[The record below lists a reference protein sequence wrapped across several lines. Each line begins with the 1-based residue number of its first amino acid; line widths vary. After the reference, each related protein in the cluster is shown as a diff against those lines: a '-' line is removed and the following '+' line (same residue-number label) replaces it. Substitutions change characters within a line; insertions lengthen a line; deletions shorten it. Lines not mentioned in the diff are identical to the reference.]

1 MTPRPALPS
10 RQSGVSVL
18 LVLGVLLIAAA
29 GGALVAYL
37 IVSRVDL
44 TLKLRNQPMMA
55 VIPQDLTGRA
65 RVSGK
70 LDLRLDETIHTRVPI
85 DQTVKIPVSDT
96 VEVIAHFDGE
106 IPLKM
111 KVRLKDTIPLKQVVE
126 LNTTVEAYLPE
137 LRSTLKIPLR
147 GKIPIDTVV
156 PVDMIIPVDQ
166 AVRLTF
172 TRPVTASIQQT
183 LTVPL
188 KTVIEADVPIA
199 AGLQVPV
206 LNDLEAR
213 VKMPSAPA
221 RVVITQADLKL
232 PLRTL
237 KLQVMGDEA
246 QPERQP

>member
-1 MTPRPALPS
+1 MTPRRAARS
-10 RQSGVSVL
+10 RQAGVSLL
-18 LVLGVLLIAAA
+18 LVLAVLLIAAA

-37 IVSRVDL
+37 VISRVDL
-44 TLKLRNQPMMA
+44 TLKLRDQPVMA
-55 VIPQDLTGRA
+55 VIPQDLTGSA

-70 LDLRLDETIHTRVPI
+70 LDLKLDETIRTRVPI

-96 VEVIAHFDGE
+96 VKVVAHFDGE

-147 GKIPIDTVV
+147 GKIPIDTKV

-166 AVRLTF
+166 SVRLTF
-172 TRPVTASIQQT
+172 TRPVTASIKQT

-188 KTVIEADVPIA
+188 KTVIDANVPIS
-199 AGLQVPV
+199 AGLTVPV

-213 VKMPSAPA
+213 VKMPTEPA
-221 RVVITQADLKL
+221 RAVITQADLKL

-237 KLQVMGDEA
+237 KLQMTDGEA
-246 QPERQP
+246 QPEAQP

>member
-1 MTPRPALPS
+1 MTLRAS
-10 RQSGVSVL
+10 GRTRQSGVGLLPVLAVL
-18 LVLGVLLIAAA
+18 LLAAA
-29 GGALVAYL
+29 GGALIAWW

-44 TLKLRNQPMMA
+44 TLRLRNQPVMA

-70 LDLRLDETIHTRVPI
+70 LDLRLDETIRTRIPI
-85 DQTVKIPVSDT
+85 DQPVQIPVSDT
-96 VEVIAHFDGE
+96 VTVIAHFDGE

-111 KVRLKDTIPLKQVVE
+111 NVRLKDRIPLKQVVK
-126 LNTTVEAYLPE
+126 LDTTVEAYLPE
-137 LRSTLKIPLR
+137 LGSTLKIPLR

-166 AVRLTF
+166 PVRLTF
-172 TRPVTASIQQT
+172 TRPVTASIRQT

-188 KTVIEADVPIA
+188 KTVIEAEVPIA

-221 RVVITQADLKL
+221 RAVITEADLTL

-237 KLQVMGDEA
+237 KLRVNESA
-246 QPERQP
+246 ARPERQP